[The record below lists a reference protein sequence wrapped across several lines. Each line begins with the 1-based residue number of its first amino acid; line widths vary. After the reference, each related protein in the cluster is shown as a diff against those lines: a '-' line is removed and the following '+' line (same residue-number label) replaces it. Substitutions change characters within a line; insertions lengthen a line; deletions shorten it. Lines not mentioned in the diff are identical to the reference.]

1 MDEAFPLYFND
12 VDWALRAQQA
22 GWGTFYTPDAVV
34 THDHGGTTG
43 RVRKAALL
51 ESRRA
56 FVRYWDKHHPRD
68 PWRPAATALLTL
80 EARVRTGN
88 GGKTLR
94 GPTTPESLQREF
106 DAAR

>member
-88 GGKTLR
+88 WGKTLR